1 MHNTTA
7 IAANVAKLPELLRGG
22 TVASWTSSRRHL
34 RAAACQLA
42 VPTGLPRSFDFSNL
56 PVGLAIDV
64 YHPFPYRPANPRA
77 RRGSVATDDDHQNRL
92 SPNGAFGTR
101 GSQVQILPPDRPI
114 QLSAQQSLC
123 RLRRSRGTSAHI
135 PRVKLRC
142 ADPLQEF
149 HLGERF
155 LLWRFRRHS
164 VRQPYRVSE
173 ETWFGNMTKS
183 PTRELPPQTNEEPPP
198 RHRNVYNYD
207 GEYEFP
213 SAQHW
218 TAPDVLAPPRVM
230 SALPPKADIG

>member
-1 MHNTTA
+1 MFTT
-7 IAANVAKLPELLRGG
+7 R
-22 TVASWTSSRRHL
+22 SR
-34 RAAACQLA
+34 
-42 VPTGLPRSFDFSNL
+42 
-56 PVGLAIDV
+56 I
-64 YHPFPYRPANPRA
+64 A
-77 RRGSVATDDDHQNRL
+77 RRTSTRGVVRISVAHARQSRQNEA
-92 SPNGAFGTR
+92 PWTR
-101 GSQVQILPPDRPI
+101 SGRRGRRFKSCHSDRPI
-114 QLSAQQSLC
+114 QLSAQQSLR

-198 RHRNVYNYD
+198 RRRNVYDYD
-207 GEYEFP
+207 GDYEFP
-213 SAQHW
+213 TSRHW
-218 TAPDVLAPPRVM
+218 TAPDVLAPPACR
-230 SALPPKADIG
+230 PFYPQ

>member
-1 MHNTTA
+1 MAH
-7 IAANVAKLPELLRGG
+7 AASSYPVLSSSLANALANSAGPLSRSGRGG
-22 TVASWTSSRRHL
+22 
-34 RAAACQLA
+34 
-42 VPTGLPRSFDFSNL
+42 PRFKSCHS
-56 PVGLAIDV
+56 
-64 YHPFPYRPANPRA
+64 
-77 RRGSVATDDDHQNRL
+77 
-92 SPNGAFGTR
+92 
-101 GSQVQILPPDRPI
+101 DRPI
-114 QLSAQQSLC
+114 QLSAQQSLR
-123 RLRRSRGTSAHI
+123 RLRQSRGTSAHI

-198 RHRNVYNYD
+198 RHRNVYD
-207 GEYEFP
+207 GDYEFP

-218 TAPDVLAPPRVM
+218 TAPDVLAPP
-230 SALPPKADIG
+230 A